1 MNDTADSDV
10 DDSGPRRRP
19 ELPAAF
25 DRLFAPVPSS
35 SDLAAQ
41 HAERVRRLAERGG
54 RLDRAALEQMRNAVA
69 EPVDCALETLR
80 PLTAKLGAM
89 PVPAD
94 LMSGSSWAGSSIAP
108 GAHGIRAAM
117 LATSDPIGAI
127 GDESAAGLTR
137 RVRSWRSTC
146 ARLSTK
152 PSTTP

>member
-94 LMSGSSWAGSSIAP
+94 PDVWVELGRILDSARCTRDPRCDACDK
-108 GAHGIRAAM
+108 R
-117 LATSDPIGAI
+117 SDWGY
-127 GDESAAGLTR
+127 
-137 RVRSWRSTC
+137 W
-146 ARLSTK
+146 
-152 PSTTP
+152 

>member
-1 MNDTADSDV
+1 MSGDADGNH
-10 DDSGPRRRP
+10 DDRAPRHLREP
-19 ELPAAF
+19 GGLQ
-25 DRLFAPVPSS
+25 RLFAPEPCS

-80 PLTAKLGAM
+80 PLTTKLGAM
-89 PVPAD
+89 PVPAEPD
-94 LMSGSSWAGSSIAP
+94 VWLELAGSSIAP
-108 GAHGIRAAM
+108 GARGIRAAM

-127 GDESAAGLTR
+127 SDESAADLTR